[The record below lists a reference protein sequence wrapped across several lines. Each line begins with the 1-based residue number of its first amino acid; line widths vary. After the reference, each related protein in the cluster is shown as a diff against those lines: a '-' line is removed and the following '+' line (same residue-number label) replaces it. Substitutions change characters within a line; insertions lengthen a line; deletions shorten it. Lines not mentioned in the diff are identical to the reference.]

1 MYHLSKSLL
10 TIYNTI
16 KCIKNKSQFLAL
28 TLTPSCFPAFPRDT
42 GKATDPLS
50 VTFSSTINDDH
61 NIPQTLY
68 AMIKIKRDCVQST
81 WHMVGLQ
88 KNVSFSPKN
97 KGHLL
102 FTLQHFHVTILF

>member
-68 AMIKIKRDCVQST
+68 AMIKIKRDYVFKVPGT
-81 WHMVGLQ
+81 W
-88 KNVSFSPKN
+88 
-97 KGHLL
+97 
-102 FTLQHFHVTILF
+102 